1 MPLLIRFIA
10 QRVFLVGLSL
20 LTVVGVNPQIDVLSE
35 DDAQIATEERK
46 DTIQETLSD
55 LDDSSADFT
64 PALNPKDISTY
75 IPLPQINI
83 FKLPTRVAETPNIT
97 LPTDTSSH
105 PVVPQKVPTQ
115 TAIPTPTPTAPKP
128 TTEPTPTPTTS
139 TPPKTQA
146 PTTPVAPKP
155 TTPTPT
161 PQITPD
167 TSSASTLSN
176 IVVSI
181 LCVRYNGNRIHVTN
195 GSGVLVSSKG
205 VVLTNSHVAQMF
217 LLKDRGYDCSIRREN
232 IPTYGWKAVPLYIS
246 EQWVEDNYMSI
257 GSPSPVGTG
266 ENDYALLLITEN
278 TNPSLTLP
286 QSFPSASINTRSEAA
301 EIGDAI
307 TVAGYPGIQTSDFNL
322 ATQASLKTEKTT
334 IKNVFTLARI
344 SVDVFATKDT
354 VVAKRGSSGGGVF
367 EDGELIGTIVT
378 TSQGSTPATLV
389 INALTLDYINR
400 DIKDATGL
408 SLTEYLSGDVEKR
421 AQTFQSSVAPH
432 LTELLLR
439 NL

>member
-20 LTVVGVNPQIDVLSE
+20 LTVVGVNPQIDVLSDGE
-35 DDAQIATEERK
+35 AQIATEERK
-46 DTIQETLSD
+46 DTIQETLTD
-55 LDDSSADFT
+55 LGDTSNDLST
-64 PALNPKDISTY
+64 ILNPENGATP
-75 IPLPQINI
+75 IPLPEINI
-83 FKLPTRVAETPNIT
+83 LNLPVRIPETPNIT
-97 LPTDTSSH
+97 LPTDTASR

-115 TAIPTPTPTAPKP
+115 TAIPTPTPTVPKP
-128 TTEPTPTPTTS
+128 TVQPTTTPTTPAP
-139 TPPKTQA
+139 TAPT

-155 TTPTPT
+155 TTTAPT

-176 IVVSI
+176 IVVGI
-181 LCVRYNGNRIHVTN
+181 LCVRHNGNRIHVTN

-232 IPTYGWKAVPLYIS
+232 IPTYGFKAVPLYIS

-286 QSFPSASINTRSEAA
+286 RSFPAASINTKSEAA
-301 EIGDAI
+301 EIGDSI

-334 IKNVFTLARI
+334 IKNVFTLARV
-344 SVDVFATKDT
+344 SVDVFATRDT

-367 EDGELIGTIVT
+367 ENGELIGTIVT

-408 SLTEYLSGDVEKR
+408 SLTEYLSGDVVTR
-421 AQTFQSSVAPH
+421 AQTFQSSVAPR